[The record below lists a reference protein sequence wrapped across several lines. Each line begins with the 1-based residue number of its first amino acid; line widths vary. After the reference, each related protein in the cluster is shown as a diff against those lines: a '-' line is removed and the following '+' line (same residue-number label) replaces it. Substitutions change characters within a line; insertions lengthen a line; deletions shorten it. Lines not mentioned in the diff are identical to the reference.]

1 MLLSKSPHQIQK
13 GFIPVLQELHVFGI
27 KHFSAEK
34 KTKTNKQQLQ
44 TKQHKSLQDFNVA
57 ALQKEFRLALK
68 EIMIIPKPLYSG
80 FVNSDSE
87 FQIIFS
93 T

>member
-34 KTKTNKQQLQ
+34 KKQNKQTTTPNQ
-44 TKQHKSLQDFNVA
+44 TTQIS
-57 ALQKEFRLALK
+57 
-68 EIMIIPKPLYSG
+68 SG
-80 FVNSDSE
+80 FQCGS
-87 FQIIFS
+87 IAKRI
-93 T
+93 